1 MKPDAIYYF
10 IRIPEYKTR
19 YKQIRYKGKRI
30 PDFPSIYKNGKY
42 KGEEY
47 IIFRETSDYYNQGKI
62 QFSHALE
69 LAKSQIITRL
79 YFMPEYPRQS
89 YGKYK
94 NYGVLIEFSEDF
106 EQFTIWFFE
115 GLQTSSPLL
124 FQRWQAGQ
132 IPETTKADSLKLRAM
147 INYQTSNQTRNKLLC
162 PPISDNMRRT
172 YNVR

>member
-10 IRIPEYKTR
+10 NRIPEYKSR
-19 YKQIRYKGKRI
+19 YIQIRYKGKRI
-30 PDFPSIYKNGKY
+30 PDFPSTYKKGKY
-42 KGEEY
+42 RGENY
-47 IIFRETSDYYNQGKI
+47 IIFRETSDYYNQKKI
-62 QFSHALE
+62 QFSHAFE
-69 LAKSQIITRL
+69 LANSQIITGL

-106 EQFTIWFFE
+106 EQLAIWFFE
-115 GLQTSSPLL
+115 GLQVSSPSL

-147 INYQTSNQTRNKLLC
+147 ISYQTRNKLLY